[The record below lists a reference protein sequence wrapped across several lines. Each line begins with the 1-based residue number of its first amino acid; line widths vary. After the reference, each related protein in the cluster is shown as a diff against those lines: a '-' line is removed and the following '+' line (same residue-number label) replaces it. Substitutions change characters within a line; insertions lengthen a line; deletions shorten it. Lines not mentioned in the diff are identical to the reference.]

1 MNRFRYDSDVQI
13 RFPDLATA
21 VVTITDVDNTID
33 PPDLT
38 TEIAT
43 QTDAVRRRLAEQPVA
58 EMPSI
63 TAWRRVFTSFGTK
76 PTRYRNAAEA
86 LLRRIG
92 GQNDLPALNPLTDL
106 ANLVSISHAVPVAVF
121 DLDAV
126 AGTISVRFA
135 SGTEQFHGVG
145 TDEVFRRGAPSPRNR
160 PLPTRLPLV
169 ALSGYSCRVGQ

>member
-106 ANLVSISHAVPVAVF
+106 ANLVSADSTERAFDDLMRRGTHPQWLRQTAVRV
-121 DLDAV
+121 L
-126 AGTISVRFA
+126 SCR
-135 SGTEQFHGVG
+135 
-145 TDEVFRRGAPSPRNR
+145 RRGAQ
-160 PLPTRLPLV
+160 
-169 ALSGYSCRVGQ
+169 RVLDLLDDFERRDTQPG